1 MLQSFQICPEEVT
14 KTLRQ
19 FVDGHNILLHD
30 ARLPDDVE
38 QVEAWLQFL
47 TRTRVPMFYWEHAQ
61 YVQVLDLL
69 KMSGLDLIGP
79 RHPDEELVE
88 LRKAKTR
95 SHECNPPMGIAT
107 DGFHVVDWKK
117 AAEVWQLQDHIGLCV
132 DQMQSPRSGEAV
144 SCVEDLRD
152 IAIHWWIEV
161 VRSREGRKN
170 DEDVGL
176 LDRQAAAKAQDRI
189 ESYVFDRIKAGTQK
203 VAGLLQTWTEVIM
216 TTVYLYMTGC

>member
-1 MLQSFQICPEEVT
+1 M
-14 KTLRQ
+14 
-19 FVDGHNILLHD
+19 
-30 ARLPDDVE
+30 
-38 QVEAWLQFL
+38 
-47 TRTRVPMFYWEHAQ
+47 
-61 YVQVLDLL
+61 
-69 KMSGLDLIGP
+69 
-79 RHPDEELVE
+79 
-88 LRKAKTR
+88 
-95 SHECNPPMGIAT
+95 
-107 DGFHVVDWKK
+107 
-117 AAEVWQLQDHIGLCV
+117 
-132 DQMQSPRSGEAV
+132 
-144 SCVEDLRD
+144 EDLRD